1 MIPAIVASLVAA
13 ARRHAA
19 VVAGLCLAAAVI
31 AGWYAAGHLAI
42 NTDIERM
49 LPNDLPWRQR
59 EIALDRAFPQNNNLL
74 AIVVDGATPELADQ
88 AAAVLAKRIGEEPRL
103 FQDVRRPDGGAFF
116 EKSGL
121 LFLALADV
129 QKTAQQLIDAQPLLG
144 GLAHDPSLRGLFDS
158 LALFVRGAARGDVK
172 PEKVDPALSTIAGI
186 VGEVLG
192 GRPAHLSW
200 QRMITGKPPERRDL
214 RRFVLTRP
222 ALDFTALEPGAQ
234 ARAEVRRLAQ
244 TLGLTPAAGVRVRMT
259 GPVALNDQQFSDLQN
274 GALRSTLLSLG
285 LVCVILFLAL
295 RSAKLVGAILLTL
308 AVGLV
313 LTAAFAAAAI
323 GSLNLISIAFAV
335 LFVGL
340 ATDFGIQFSIR
351 YRDQRHRRGDFA
363 AALDGAGASI
373 ARALVLAAG
382 ATAIGF
388 FAFLPTHYVGISEL
402 GLIAGAGMLI
412 GIALNFLLLPALL
425 ALFRPRGE
433 PEPVGFRRA
442 AAIDRFLLHHR
453 RRTMLAA
460 ALAGAVGIALLPR
473 LSFDFDP
480 LDLNN
485 PKSEAVSTLYSMMH
499 DPTTS
504 PYTAEVLAPS
514 VAAAAR
520 LADRLAA
527 LPEVAQAVSVSSYVP
542 EDQKA
547 KLEAIS
553 DMSLLLGP
561 TLTPIASLPP
571 PSAGEVLQAIGKC
584 RDALGRLAAKEGP
597 NSPSA
602 QLAASLGRVLARG
615 PGAVAPLAAA
625 LLASLPRELDL
636 LRRMLQAQ
644 PVTAESLPADLR
656 RTWVTPDG
664 QARVEVFP
672 KGNPRDHAVL
682 RRFVDAVQGIA
693 PEATGPAVT
702 IQESGRLISGAF
714 IEAGLIAVAAITV
727 LLGIVL
733 RRLRDVLM
741 VIAPLALAA
750 VLTLAATIV
759 LGMPL
764 NYANIIALPL
774 LLGIGVAFDI
784 YFVVNWRMGTSGHL
798 QSSTARAVVFSAL
811 TTLSAFGSL
820 ALSSDPGMSDMGSLL
835 SISLLATLLCTLF
848 VLPSLLG
855 PAPQAEAAAVQEGRA
870 ARLP

>member
-1 MIPAIVASLVAA
+1 MIPAAAACLVAA

-19 VVAGLCLAAAVI
+19 AFAVLFLAAGVA

-42 NTDIERM
+42 NTDVERM
-49 LPNDLPWRQR
+49 LPKDLPWRQR
-59 EIALDRAFPQNNNLL
+59 EAALDRAFPQNNNLL
-74 AIVVDGATPELADQ
+74 AIVIDGATPELADQ
-88 AAAVLAKRIGEEPRL
+88 AAGALAKRLAEEPRL
-103 FQDVRRPDGGAFF
+103 FHDVRRPDGGPFF

-121 LFLALADV
+121 LFLSLKEV
-129 QKTAQQLIDAQPLLG
+129 QDTAQQLIDAQPLLG

-158 LALFVRGAARGDVK
+158 LALFVGGAARGDVK
-172 PEKVDPALSTIAGI
+172 PEKVDPALSTISGI
-186 VGEVLG
+186 VGDVLA

-200 QRMITGKPPERRDL
+200 QRMITGKAPEPRAL

-222 ALDFTALEPGAQ
+222 ALDFTAIEPGGR

-244 TLGLTPAAGVRVRMT
+244 SFGLTPAAGVEVRMT
-259 GPVALNDQQFSDLQN
+259 GPVALNDQQFSDLQK
-274 GALRSTLLSLG
+274 GGLGSTSLSAG

-340 ATDFGIQFSIR
+340 ATDFAIQFSTR
-351 YRDQRHRRGDFA
+351 YRDYRHREGDFA

-388 FAFLPTHYVGISEL
+388 FAFLPTHYIGISEL

-412 GIALNFLLLPALL
+412 GITLTFLLLPALL
-425 ALFRPRGE
+425 ALLRPKGE
-433 PEPVGFRRA
+433 PEPIGFRWA
-442 AAIDRFLLHHR
+442 AGLDRFLLHQR
-453 RRTMLAA
+453 RRTILLA
-460 ALAGAVGIALLPR
+460 ALAGAVGIALLPH
-473 LSFDFDP
+473 LTFDFDP

-485 PKSEAVSTLYSMMH
+485 PKSEAVTTLFSMMK
-499 DPTTS
+499 DPTTN
-504 PYTAEVLAPS
+504 PYTAEILAPS
-514 VAAAAR
+514 VAAAAA
-520 LADRLAA
+520 LADRLGA

-542 EDQKA
+542 EHQKE

-561 TLTPIASLPP
+561 TLTPINTVPA
-571 PSAGEVLQAIGKC
+571 PSTAAVLRSIAKC
-584 RDALGRLAAKEGP
+584 RDALDKLAAKEGP
-597 NSPSA
+597 RSPSA
-602 QLAASLGRVLARG
+602 RLAAGLRRVLAK
-615 PGAVAPLAAA
+615 GAGVVPALEAG

-636 LRRMLQAQ
+636 LREMLDAQ
-644 PVTAESLPADLR
+644 RVTIESLPADLR
-656 RTWVTPDG
+656 ASWVTPDG
-664 QARVEVFP
+664 QARVAVFP
-672 KGNPRDHAVL
+672 KGDARDHAVL
-682 RRFVDAVQGIA
+682 RRFVDAVRTLS
-693 PEATGPAVT
+693 PEAIGPAVT
-702 IQESGRLISGAF
+702 IQESGRLITGAF
-714 IEAGLIAVAAITV
+714 VEAGAIAVVAITA
-727 LLGIVL
+727 LLALVL
-733 RRLRDVLM
+733 RRLRDVVL

-750 VLTLAATIV
+750 ILTLATTIV
-759 LGMPL
+759 IGMPL

-784 YFVVNWRMGTSGHL
+784 YFVVNWRAGTSAHL

-820 ALSSDPGMSDMGSLL
+820 ALSSDPGMSDMGALL
-835 SISLLATLLCTLF
+835 SISLGCTLLCTLF
-848 VLPSLLG
+848 VLPALLG
-855 PAPQAEAAAVQEGRA
+855 PAPQAEAAPVQEGRA
-870 ARLP
+870 ARLL

>member
-1 MIPAIVASLVAA
+1 VIPAAVVYLVAA

-19 VVAGLCLAAAVI
+19 ACAGLFLAAAI
-31 AGWYAAGHLAI
+31 AAGWFAAGHLAI
-42 NTDIERM
+42 DTDVERM
-49 LPNDLPWRQR
+49 LPNDVPWRQR
-59 EIALDRAFPQNNNLL
+59 EIALDKAFPQNNNLL
-74 AIVVDGATPELADQ
+74 AIVIDGATPELADQ
-88 AAAVLAKRIGEEPRL
+88 AAAALTRKLAEEPRL
-103 FQDVRRPDGGAFF
+103 FHDLRRPDGGAFF

-121 LFLALADV
+121 LFLSRKEV

-172 PEKVDPALSTIAGI
+172 PGKVDPALSTLDGI
-186 VGEVLG
+186 LADVLA

-200 QRMITGKPPERRDL
+200 QRMITGKAPAPRDL

-222 ALDFTALEPGAQ
+222 SLDFSALEPGAR

-244 TLGLTPAAGVRVRMT
+244 SLGLTPKAGVRVRMT
-259 GPVALNDQQFSDLQN
+259 GPVALNDQQFSDLQH
-274 GALRSTLLSLG
+274 GALRSTLLSIG
-285 LVCVILFLAL
+285 LVCAILFLAL

-308 AVGLV
+308 ACGLV

-340 ATDFGIQFSIR
+340 ATDFAIQFSIR

-373 ARALVLAAG
+373 ARALALAAG

-412 GIALNFLLLPALL
+412 GIVLTFLLLPALL
-425 ALFRPRGE
+425 ALLRPQGE
-433 PEPVGFRRA
+433 PEPIGFRRA
-442 AAIDRFLLHHR
+442 AAVDRFLLRHR
-453 RRTMLAA
+453 RGTILVS
-460 ALAGAVGIALLPR
+460 ALAGALGLALLPR

-485 PKSEAVSTLYSMMH
+485 PKSEAVSTLYSMMK
-499 DPTTS
+499 DPTTN
-504 PYTAEVLAPS
+504 PYTAEILAPS

-520 LADRLAA
+520 LADRLGT
-527 LPEVAQAVSVSSYVP
+527 LPQVAQAVSVSSYVP
-542 EDQKA
+542 EHQKE
-547 KLEAIS
+547 KLQAIS

-561 TLTPIASLPP
+561 TLTPIDTLPA
-571 PSAGEVLQAIGKC
+571 PSSQEVLQSIGKC
-584 RDALGRLAAKEGP
+584 RDALDRLARKEGP
-597 NSPSA
+597 NGPA
-602 QLAASLGRVLARG
+602 ARLAARLGQVLAK
-615 PGAVAPLAAA
+615 GAGVVPALDAA
-625 LLASLPRELDL
+625 LIASLPRELDL
-636 LRRMLQAQ
+636 LRAMLQAQ
-644 PVTAESLPADLR
+644 PVTAASLPAELR
-656 RTWVTPDG
+656 RTWVALDG
-664 QARVEVFP
+664 RARVEVFP
-672 KGNPRDHAVL
+672 RGNPRDHAVL
-682 RRFVDAVQGIA
+682 RSFVDAVRTIA

-714 IEAGLIAVAAITV
+714 IEAGAIAIAAIT
-727 LLGIVL
+727 LLLAVVL
-733 RRLRDVLM
+733 RRLRDVLL

-750 VLTLAATIV
+750 VLTLATTIAI
-759 LGMPL
+759 GMPL

-784 YFVVNWRMGTSGHL
+784 YFVINWRMGTSAHL

-820 ALSSDPGMSDMGSLL
+820 ALSSDPGMSDMGALL
-835 SISLLATLLCTLF
+835 SISLACTLLCTLF

-855 PAPQAEAAAVQEGRA
+855 PAPQAEAAAVQEERA

>member
-1 MIPAIVASLVAA
+1 MIPAIVACLVGA

-19 VVAGLCLAAAVI
+19 AFVCGFLLAAAA

-59 EIALDRAFPQNNNLL
+59 EIALDKAFPQNNNLL

-88 AAAVLAKRIGEEPRL
+88 AAAALAKRLGDEPRL
-103 FQDVRRPDGGAFF
+103 FHDVRRPDGGSFF

-121 LFLALADV
+121 LFLSREDV

-144 GLAHDPSLRGLFDS
+144 GLAHDPSLRGLFDA

-172 PEKVDPALSTIAGI
+172 PEKVDPALTTIGGI
-186 VGEVLG
+186 LADVLA

-200 QRMITGKPPERRDL
+200 QRMITGKAPEPRDL

-222 ALDFTALEPGAQ
+222 ALDFTALEPGGR
-234 ARAEVRRLAQ
+234 ARAEVRHLAR

-259 GPVALNDQQFSDLQN
+259 GPVALDDQQFSDLKN
-274 GALRSTLLSLG
+274 GALGSTLLSLA
-285 LVCVILFLAL
+285 LVCAILFLAL

-340 ATDFGIQFSIR
+340 ATDFAIQFSIR
-351 YRDQRHRRGDFA
+351 YRDHRHRHGDFA
-363 AALDGAGASI
+363 LALESAAGSI

-388 FAFLPTHYVGISEL
+388 FAFLPTHYIGISEL
-402 GLIAGAGMLI
+402 GLIAGAGMVI
-412 GIALNFLLLPALL
+412 GITLTFLLLPALL
-425 ALFRPRGE
+425 ALLRPQGE
-433 PEPVGFRRA
+433 PEPIGFRRA
-442 AAIDRFLLHHR
+442 AGLDRFLLVHR
-453 RRTMLAA
+453 RRTILLAA
-460 ALAGAVGIALLPR
+460 VVGAVGLALLPR

-485 PKSEAVSTLYSMMH
+485 PKSEAVSTLYSMMR

-504 PYTAEVLAPS
+504 PYPAEILTPS
-514 VAAAAR
+514 IAAAGR
-520 LADRLAA
+520 LAVRLGK
-527 LPEVAQAVSVSSYVP
+527 LPQVAQAVSVSSYVP
-542 EDQKA
+542 EHQKE
-547 KLEAIS
+547 KLAAIS

-561 TLTPIASLPP
+561 TLTPIARLPP
-571 PSAGEVLQAIGKC
+571 PSTAEVLQSIGKC
-584 RDALGRLAAKEGP
+584 RGALDRLAAKQGP
-597 NSPSA
+597 KSPSA
-602 QLAASLGRVLARG
+602 QLAAGLGRVLEK
-615 PGAVAPLAAA
+615 GAAIVPPLQAA
-625 LLASLPRELDL
+625 LIASLPRELDL
-636 LRRMLQAQ
+636 LRQMLEAQ
-644 PVTAESLPADLR
+644 PVTEKSLSADLE

-664 QARVEVFP
+664 RARVEVFP
-672 KGNPRDHAVL
+672 RGNPRDQAVL
-682 RRFVDAVQGIA
+682 RRFVDAVRTLA

-702 IQESGRLISGAF
+702 IQEAGALISGAF
-714 IEAGLIAVAAITV
+714 IEAGLIAVVAITV

-733 RRLRDVLM
+733 RRLRDVVL

-750 VLTLAATIV
+750 ILTLATTVVI
-759 LGMPL
+759 GMPL
-764 NYANIIALPL
+764 NYANIVALPL

-784 YFVVNWRMGTSGHL
+784 YFVVNWRMGTSAHL

-820 ALSSDPGMSDMGSLL
+820 ALSSDPGMSAMGALL
-835 SISLLATLLCTLF
+835 SISLAATLLCTLF
-848 VLPSLLG
+848 VLPALLG
-855 PAPQAEAAAVQEGRA
+855 PAPQAEAAAVQERQA